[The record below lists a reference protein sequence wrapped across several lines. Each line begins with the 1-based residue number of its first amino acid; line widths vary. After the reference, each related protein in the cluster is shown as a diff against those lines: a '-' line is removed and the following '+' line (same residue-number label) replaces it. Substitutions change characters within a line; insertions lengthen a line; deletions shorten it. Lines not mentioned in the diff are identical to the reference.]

1 MPNYKEMYLT
11 MAREAEKAIRLLVK
25 AQQRCEELYIHSPE
39 PVIVPIERENPPE
52 QE

>member
-1 MPNYKEMYLT
+1 MPNYREMYLT

-25 AQQRCEELYIHSPE
+25 AQQRCEELYIHSQE
-39 PVIVPIERENPPE
+39 PVIVPIEREEPPE